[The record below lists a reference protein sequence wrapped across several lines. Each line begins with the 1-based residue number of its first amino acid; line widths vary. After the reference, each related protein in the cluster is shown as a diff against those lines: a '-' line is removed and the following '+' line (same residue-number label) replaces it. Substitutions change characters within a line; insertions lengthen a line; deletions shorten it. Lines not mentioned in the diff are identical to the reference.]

1 MLKNLS
7 LNKGFFCITLLIF
20 TFYPTVC
27 GKNITKVSINNISDK
42 LQF

>member
-7 LNKGFFCITLLIF
+7 LNKGFFWINLLIF
-20 TFYPTVC
+20 TFYPAVC
-27 GKNITKVSINNISDK
+27 GKNTTKVSINNISDK